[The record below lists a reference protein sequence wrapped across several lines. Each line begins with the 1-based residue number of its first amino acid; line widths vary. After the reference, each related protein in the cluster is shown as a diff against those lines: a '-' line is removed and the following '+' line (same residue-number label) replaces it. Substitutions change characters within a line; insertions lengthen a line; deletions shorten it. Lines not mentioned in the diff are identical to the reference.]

1 MSAVS
6 LALVPALPLRHRF
19 PATYRGLG
27 LRARSGLVARVV
39 TYPDERTRAAALRQ
53 RRAAR

>member
-19 PATYRGLG
+19 PATHGHGLG
-27 LRARSGLVARVV
+27 LRTRGGLVARVV
-39 TYPDERTRAAALRQ
+39 SYPDEIARAAALR
-53 RRAAR
+53 RRAGR